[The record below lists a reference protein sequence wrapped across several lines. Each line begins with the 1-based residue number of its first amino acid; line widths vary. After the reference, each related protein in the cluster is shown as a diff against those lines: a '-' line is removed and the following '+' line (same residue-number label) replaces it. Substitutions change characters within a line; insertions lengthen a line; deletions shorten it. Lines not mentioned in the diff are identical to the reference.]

1 MNKHNSTEFEQRKFS
16 SFLFE
21 SVLKAQNNTEI
32 SSIFVIA
39 QHKAF
44 HHTLVHVF
52 TETTNKAE
60 SASSPSPIEKDL
72 DMSDSTD
79 DSDGE
84 CKHQGGGNRVPAELV
99 NKIKK

>member
-1 MNKHNSTEFEQRKFS
+1 M
-16 SFLFE
+16 
-21 SVLKAQNNTEI
+21 
-32 SSIFVIA
+32 
-39 QHKAF
+39 F
-44 HHTLVHVF
+44 HHTVVHVF

-99 NKIKK
+99 DKIKK